1 MSCTRVR
8 AYDVRIEPAAGAVAS
23 GASGASGT
31 GGTAD
36 AAERVPTF
44 PVPVDDGVVLLHV

>member
-8 AYDVRIEPAAGAVAS
+8 AYDVRIEPAAGAV
-23 GASGASGT
+23 ASGASGT